1 MSNELKLKMMRY
13 RIALLES
20 RDADNKNVV
29 AKLRRKIRS
38 MEQR

>member
-20 RDADNKNVV
+20 RDTDNKNVV